1 MYTVIELQTTGATTS
16 VVPPVAYST
25 QQAAESKFHEVMA
38 AAAISSV
45 PIHSCVILDEKGFA
59 IKREDYVHEEDINAD
74 NNV

>member
-1 MYTVIELQTTGATTS
+1 MYTVIELQTTGTTTS

-25 QQAAESKFHEVMA
+25 RQEAEAKFHTVLA
-38 AAAISSV
+38 AAAKSKVS
-45 PIHSCVILDEKGFA
+45 IHSCVILDEKGFA